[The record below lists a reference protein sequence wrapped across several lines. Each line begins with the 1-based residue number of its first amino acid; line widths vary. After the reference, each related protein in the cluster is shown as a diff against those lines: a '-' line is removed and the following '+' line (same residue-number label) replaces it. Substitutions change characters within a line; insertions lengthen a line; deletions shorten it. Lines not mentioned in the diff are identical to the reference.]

1 MKVVVVDG
9 GGLMGV
15 ETALWVRD
23 HGHEVVLVQAPV
35 PGGPHSSTCDEIAEA
50 LRGSSVVVDLA
61 HQPSADIGTL
71 SEDHGLVV
79 DEAALVDA
87 WARST
92 GELLRAGAAAGV
104 RHHVCLSVVGVDRI
118 GGGGVFRA
126 LRNREVMVRRAG
138 IPYTILRATQTFDA
152 AEDIATA
159 ATEDWIVWVPPAEVR
174 PVSLT
179 DVATLL
185 AHTAVTRP
193 LNGVREIAGPEQF
206 RLDTFVRTAL
216 MTEAEYRQVRTD
228 ALSPFYGARL
238 RPLDLLPGPDAFIAR
253 TTYREWFAGRPAPD
267 TTS

>member
-1 MKVVVVDG
+1 MKVVVVDS
-9 GGLMGV
+9 GGLMGI
-15 ETALWVRD
+15 ETALCVRD
-23 HGHEVVLVQAPV
+23 HGHEVALVQAP
-35 PGGPHSSTCDEIAEA
+35 GDPHAPISDEVAEA
-50 LRGSSVVVDLA
+50 LRGCSVLVDLA

-79 DEAALVDA
+79 DEAALVES
-87 WARST
+87 WAGST
-92 GELLRAGAAAGV
+92 GALLRAGAAAGV

-118 GGGGVFRA
+118 GSEGVFRA
-126 LRNREVMVRRAG
+126 LRNREAMIRRSG
-138 IPYTILRATQTFDA
+138 IPYSILRATQTFDA

-193 LNGVREIAGPEQF
+193 VNGVREIAGPEQF
-206 RLDTFVRTAL
+206 RLDAFVRTAL
-216 MTEAEYRQVRTD
+216 LTEAEYRQVRTD

-238 RPLDLLPGPDAFIAR
+238 RPRDLLPGPDAFIAR

-267 TTS
+267 TTF